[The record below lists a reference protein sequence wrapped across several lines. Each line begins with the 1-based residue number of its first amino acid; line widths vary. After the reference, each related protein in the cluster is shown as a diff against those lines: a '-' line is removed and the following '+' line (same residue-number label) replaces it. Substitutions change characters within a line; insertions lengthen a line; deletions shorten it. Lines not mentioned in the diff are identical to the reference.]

1 MKKKALG
8 IGLRAFIPEE
18 YGILKEERYA
28 ELDTDKIKPNPLQ
41 PRLKFKQESIDEL
54 ANSIKE
60 SGVLQPVIVSPEGDH
75 YRIIVGE
82 RRWRAAQRI
91 GLKKIPALIRSMQK
105 VQQLET
111 SLTENLQR
119 EDLNPL
125 EVALAYQKLAQELNY
140 TQQEIADKVG
150 KDRASVANYLR
161 LLKLPKEIQENLAE
175 DKISMG
181 HARALIALEDPK
193 LQVSLSRQIIQK
205 QLSVRE
211 VENLIQ
217 RLKQP
222 VEERK
227 SAPLDPDLAALQE
240 EFTKLLG
247 TKIIISGNQNRGVIR
262 IHYFSL
268 DELNRIY
275 GKIKGVNE

>member
-41 PRLKFKQESIDEL
+41 PRLRFKQESIDEL

-60 SGVLQPVIVSPEGDH
+60 SGILQPVIVSPEGEH

-125 EVALAYQKLAQELNY
+125 EVALAYQKMAQELNY

-181 HARALIALEDPK
+181 HARALISLEDPK
-193 LQVSLSRQIIQK
+193 LQISLSRQIIQK
-205 QLSVRE
+205 QLSVRD

-217 RLKQP
+217 RLIQP
-222 VEERK
+222 SEKRK

-247 TKIIISGNQNRGVIR
+247 TKIIISGNQNKGVIR

-268 DELNRIY
+268 DDLNRIY
-275 GKIKGVNE
+275 GKIKGAKE

>member
-60 SGVLQPVIVSPEGDH
+60 SGILQPVIVVPEGDH

-82 RRWRAAQRI
+82 RRWRAAQKI

-125 EVALAYQKLAQELNY
+125 EVALAYQKMTQELNY

-205 QLSVRE
+205 QLSVRD

-222 VEERK
+222 HEERK

-247 TKIIISGNQNRGVIR
+247 TKIIISGNQNSGVIR

-275 GKIKGVNE
+275 GKIKGENE

>member
-8 IGLRAFIPEE
+8 LGLRAFIPEE
-18 YGILKEERYA
+18 YGILREERYA
-28 ELDTDKIKPNPLQ
+28 ELDIDSIKPNPLQ

-54 ANSIKE
+54 ANSIRE
-60 SGVLQPVIVSPEGDH
+60 SGILQPVIVVPEADH
-75 YRIIVGE
+75 YRIVVGE
-82 RRWRAAQRI
+82 RRWRAAQKI
-91 GLKKIPALIRSMQK
+91 GLKKIPCLIRSMQK
-105 VQQLET
+105 VQQLES

-125 EVALAYQKLAQELNY
+125 EVALAYQKMTQELNY
-140 TQQEIADKVG
+140 TQQDIADKVG

-161 LLKLPKEIQENLAE
+161 LLKLPKEVQENLAE

-181 HARALIALEDPK
+181 HARALVGLEDPK

-205 QLSVRE
+205 HLSVRE
-211 VENLIQ
+211 VENLIH
-217 RLKQP
+217 RLNQP
-222 VEERK
+222 LRARQI
-227 SAPLDPDLAALQE
+227 SLPDPDLAALQE

-275 GKIKGVNE
+275 GKIKGEIE

>member
-18 YGILKEERYA
+18 YAILKEERYA

-125 EVALAYQKLAQELNY
+125 EVALAYQKMAQELNY

-181 HARALIALEDPK
+181 HARALIGLEDPK

-205 QLSVRE
+205 QLSVRD

-217 RLKQP
+217 RLNK
-222 VEERK
+222 
-227 SAPLDPDLAALQE
+227 PLRARQISLPDPDLAALQE

>member
-82 RRWRAAQRI
+82 RRWRAAQKI

-125 EVALAYQKLAQELNY
+125 EVALAYQKMAQELNY

-181 HARALIALEDPK
+181 HARALIGLEDPK

-205 QLSVRE
+205 QLSVRD
-211 VENLIQ
+211 VENMIQ

-222 VEERK
+222 LEERK
-227 SAPLDPDLAALQE
+227 SAPLEPDLAALQE

-247 TKIIISGNQNRGVIR
+247 TKIIISGNQNRGLIR

>member
-60 SGVLQPVIVSPEGDH
+60 SGILQPVIVSPEGEH
-75 YRIIVGE
+75 YQIIVGE

-125 EVALAYQKLAQELNY
+125 EVALAYQKMAQELNY

-181 HARALIALEDPK
+181 HARALISLEDPK
-193 LQVSLSRQIIQK
+193 LQVSLSRQIIKK
-205 QLSVRE
+205 QLSVRD

-217 RLKQP
+217 RLIQP
-222 VEERK
+222 SKKRK

-247 TKIIISGNQNRGVIR
+247 TKIIISGNQNRGVIK

-275 GKIKGVNE
+275 GKIKGVKE